1 MTERIETVLER
12 GDEKGVLSLFPAM
25 KSAELPDWEGARWV
39 GTLDL
44 ERLGH
49 NDRVELQNSA
59 GYGRARLLVREGAAV
74 RGFIDVE
81 TPQGVLERAVLD
93 EALAELP
100 AASVKARLFPTP
112 PITVIVCTRNRA
124 PQLRGALEALCD
136 LDYPDFDVLVV
147 DNAPRTTETQDMV
160 RRDFRDP
167 RITLVQEPVPGLSQ
181 ARNTGLKTA
190 RAGIVAFTDDDVVV
204 DKAWL
209 MEIAAGFA
217 ETPDAACVTGLVPAG
232 EVRSRVQE
240 YFNERVS
247 WSKVVVP
254 AVYSLADP
262 PADLPKFPFSP
273 GAFGTGANF
282 ALDRDIANSLGGF
295 DTALGAGTRTGGGED
310 IDMFSRVILAGY
322 SLVVQ
327 PSAIAWHR
335 HRDGLE
341 DLRSQASSYGRGLG
355 AWMTKIMVNP
365 RTAHIALRRAPG
377 VALSSFRS
385 SPDSRPSQAGN
396 DEWDAVL
403 ADVLRLELFSIA
415 LGPLQYLLERL
426 SVPRM
431 ER

>member
-25 KSAELPDWEGARWV
+25 KSTELPDWEGARWV

-49 NDRVELQNSA
+49 HERIELQNSA

-74 RGFIDVE
+74 RGFIDVAS
-81 TPQGVLERAVLD
+81 PRGVLERAVLD

-100 AASVKARLFPTP
+100 AAEVKARRFPTP

-124 PQLRGALEALCD
+124 PQLRGALEALRD

-160 RRDFRDP
+160 RSAFRDP
-167 RITLVQEPVPGLSQ
+167 RIALVQEPVPGLSQ
-181 ARNTGLKTA
+181 ARNTGLKMA

-217 ETPDAACVTGLVPAG
+217 ETPEAACVTGLVPAG

-365 RTAHIALRRAPG
+365 RTAHVALRRAPG
-377 VALSSFRS
+377 VALSSLRS
-385 SPDSRPSQAGN
+385 STASRPSQVGN